1 VAGRADELFEVLRA
15 QHRSLAVY
23 FGHDDAKAPGWFLH
37 LPSGEVRRIRRF
49 EADEP
54 VLRVWGISASKD
66 IVDLVLVS
74 PESAVISIET
84 LDDEAERFE
93 VVFST
98 NGDEPW

>member
-1 VAGRADELFEVLRA
+1 MNCSRSCAGSIEVS
-15 QHRSLAVY
+15 RSISATMTR
-23 FGHDDAKAPGWFLH
+23 KPPGWFLH

-49 EADEP
+49 ETDDP
-54 VLRVWGISASKD
+54 VLRVWGITASKD
-66 IVDLVLVS
+66 VVDVVLVS